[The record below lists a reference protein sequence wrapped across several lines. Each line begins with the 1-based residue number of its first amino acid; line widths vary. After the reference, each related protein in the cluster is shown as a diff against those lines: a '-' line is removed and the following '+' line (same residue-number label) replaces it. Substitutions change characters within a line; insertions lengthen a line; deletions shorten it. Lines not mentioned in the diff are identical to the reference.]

1 MPVLPP
7 ARGLEVPGNLDAM
20 IVDENVGN
28 VILAM
33 FERRPWTGGDLQLWQ
48 LQEKLNAYA
57 SFALDGEFREAHPEL
72 AEYPICIQLRTLHP
86 PSAQALGLIELAR
99 QQLRF
104 VEIELEVWN
113 IADTDDAVS
122 ES

>member
-1 MPVLPP
+1 MPILPA

-20 IVDENVGN
+20 IVDENVQY

-57 SFALDGEFREAHPEL
+57 SFALDGEFAEAHPEL
-72 AEYPICIQLRTLHP
+72 AGYPICIQLRTLHP
-86 PSAQALGLIELAR
+86 PSSQALGLIELAR
-99 QQLRF
+99 QQLSF
-104 VEIELEVWN
+104 MEIGLEVWN
-113 IADTDDAVS
+113 IAETDDDV
-122 ES
+122 